1 MVFMTYANVVYSY
14 GTERFAKAAAEIGM
28 DGLILPD
35 VPFEEKEEFAIPF
48 KENGLDLISLIAPTS
63 PERIAMIAKEAEG
76 FGISEPKQAEK
87 MARYVKD
94 LVLNKPED
102 FVTFIMNDYL
112 QKNQFVVSEWKGEPA
127 YRTGDALIEG
137 YKYLKWSY
145 ENGTL
150 HLEAWMKSTFGKEM
164 GLDGF
169 VGALQKKPYREGLE
183 QLFHV
188 LEQAIPEV
196 GMNEMTGQ
204 QGMNGANGQPK
215 SQPVP
220 VKTVDNSGAATM
232 ALVFGILAFGISF
245 LSPLISI
252 ILAILGYS
260 RARIGMQS
268 ALKGRAKAGRNFCI
282 VAIVLSIILWVT
294 NLVLTIMVR

>member
-1 MVFMTYANVVYSY
+1 
-14 GTERFAKAAAEIGM
+14 M
-28 DGLILPD
+28 D
-35 VPFEEKEEFAIPF
+35 EKHI
-48 KENGLDLISLIAPTS
+48 
-63 PERIAMIAKEAEG
+63 
-76 FGISEPKQAEK
+76 
-87 MARYVKD
+87 
-94 LVLNKPED
+94 
-102 FVTFIMNDYL
+102 
-112 QKNQFVVSEWKGEPA
+112 W
-127 YRTGDALIEG
+127 
-137 YKYLKWSY
+137 
-145 ENGTL
+145 
-150 HLEAWMKSTFGKEM
+150 KEM

-169 VGALQKKPYREGLE
+169 VGALQKKPYREGIE

-188 LEQAIPEV
+188 LEQAIPEA

-215 SQPVP
+215 PHPVP
-220 VKTVDNSGAATM
+220 VKTVDNSSAATM

>member
-1 MVFMTYANVVYSY
+1 
-14 GTERFAKAAAEIGM
+14 
-28 DGLILPD
+28 
-35 VPFEEKEEFAIPF
+35 
-48 KENGLDLISLIAPTS
+48 
-63 PERIAMIAKEAEG
+63 
-76 FGISEPKQAEK
+76 

-169 VGALQKKPYREGLE
+169 VGALQKKPYREGIE

-204 QGMNGANGQPK
+204 QGMNGANEQPK
-215 SQPVP
+215 SQLVP
-220 VKTVDNSGAATM
+220 VKTVDI
-232 ALVFGILAFGISF
+232 GIPLLARHS
-245 LSPLISI
+245 
-252 ILAILGYS
+252 
-260 RARIGMQS
+260 ARELMGSADQQ
-268 ALKGRAKAGRNFCI
+268 ALKD
-282 VAIVLSIILWVT
+282 LVT
-294 NLVLTIMVR
+294 AYFTLAS

>member
-1 MVFMTYANVVYSY
+1 
-14 GTERFAKAAAEIGM
+14 
-28 DGLILPD
+28 
-35 VPFEEKEEFAIPF
+35 
-48 KENGLDLISLIAPTS
+48 
-63 PERIAMIAKEAEG
+63 
-76 FGISEPKQAEK
+76 

-137 YKYLKWSY
+137 YNYVLK
-145 ENGTL
+145 
-150 HLEAWMKSTFGKEM
+150 
-164 GLDGF
+164 
-169 VGALQKKPYREGLE
+169 
-183 QLFHV
+183 
-188 LEQAIPEV
+188 QAIPED
-196 GMNEMTGQ
+196 GMNEMAAK
-204 QGMNGANGQPK
+204 QGMNGENGQSKP
-215 SQPVP
+215 QPVQ
-220 VKTVDNSGAATM
+220 VKTVDNSSAATM

>member
-1 MVFMTYANVVYSY
+1 
-14 GTERFAKAAAEIGM
+14 
-28 DGLILPD
+28 
-35 VPFEEKEEFAIPF
+35 
-48 KENGLDLISLIAPTS
+48 
-63 PERIAMIAKEAEG
+63 
-76 FGISEPKQAEK
+76 

-94 LVLNKPED
+94 LVLSKPED
-102 FVTFIMNDYL
+102 FVTFIMTDYL
-112 QKNQFVVSEWKGEPA
+112 QKNQFVIDEWKGEPV

-150 HLEAWMKSTFGKEM
+150 HLEAWLKSTVGKEM
-164 GLDGF
+164 GLTGF
-169 VGALQKKPYREGLE
+169 IGVLQKKPYREGLE

-188 LEQAIPEV
+188 LEQAIPE
-196 GMNEMTGQ
+196 EMGHVSP
-204 QGMNGANGQPK
+204 QPI
-215 SQPVP
+215 P
-220 VKTVDNSGAATM
+220 VKTVDNSSAATI

-260 RARIGMQS
+260 RARVGMNS
-268 ALKGRAKAGRNFCI
+268 ALKKRAKAGRNFCI
-282 VAIVLSIILWVT
+282 VAMVLSIILWIT

>member
-1 MVFMTYANVVYSY
+1 
-14 GTERFAKAAAEIGM
+14 
-28 DGLILPD
+28 
-35 VPFEEKEEFAIPF
+35 
-48 KENGLDLISLIAPTS
+48 
-63 PERIAMIAKEAEG
+63 
-76 FGISEPKQAEK
+76 
-87 MARYVKD
+87 
-94 LVLNKPED
+94 
-102 FVTFIMNDYL
+102 
-112 QKNQFVVSEWKGEPA
+112 
-127 YRTGDALIEG
+127 
-137 YKYLKWSY
+137 
-145 ENGTL
+145 
-150 HLEAWMKSTFGKEM
+150 MKSTFGKEM

-169 VGALQKKPYREGLE
+169 VGALQKKPYREGIE

-245 LSPLISI
+245 LSPLLSI

>member
-1 MVFMTYANVVYSY
+1 
-14 GTERFAKAAAEIGM
+14 
-28 DGLILPD
+28 
-35 VPFEEKEEFAIPF
+35 
-48 KENGLDLISLIAPTS
+48 
-63 PERIAMIAKEAEG
+63 
-76 FGISEPKQAEK
+76 

-188 LEQAIPEV
+188 LKQA
-196 GMNEMTGQ
+196 
-204 QGMNGANGQPK
+204 
-215 SQPVP
+215 
-220 VKTVDNSGAATM
+220 KTVDNSSAATM
-232 ALVFGILAFGISF
+232 ALVFGILAFGVSF

-294 NLVLTIMVR
+294 NLVLTIMIR

>member
-1 MVFMTYANVVYSY
+1 
-14 GTERFAKAAAEIGM
+14 
-28 DGLILPD
+28 
-35 VPFEEKEEFAIPF
+35 
-48 KENGLDLISLIAPTS
+48 
-63 PERIAMIAKEAEG
+63 
-76 FGISEPKQAEK
+76 
-87 MARYVKD
+87 
-94 LVLNKPED
+94 
-102 FVTFIMNDYL
+102 
-112 QKNQFVVSEWKGEPA
+112 
-127 YRTGDALIEG
+127 
-137 YKYLKWSY
+137 
-145 ENGTL
+145 
-150 HLEAWMKSTFGKEM
+150 MKSTFGKEM

-188 LEQAIPEV
+188 LEQAIPEA

-204 QGMNGANGQPK
+204 QGMNGANGQSKP
-215 SQPVP
+215 QPVQ
-220 VKTVDNSGAATM
+220 VKTVDNSSAATM

>member
-1 MVFMTYANVVYSY
+1 
-14 GTERFAKAAAEIGM
+14 
-28 DGLILPD
+28 
-35 VPFEEKEEFAIPF
+35 
-48 KENGLDLISLIAPTS
+48 
-63 PERIAMIAKEAEG
+63 
-76 FGISEPKQAEK
+76 

-127 YRTGDALIEG
+127 YRTGDAIIEG

-150 HLEAWMKSTFGKEM
+150 HLEAWMKSLFGKEM

-183 QLFHV
+183 QLVHV
-188 LEQAIPEV
+188 LEQAIPEASE
-196 GMNEMTGQ
+196 NEMASWQGVNVPGQ
-204 QGMNGANGQPK
+204 QSMHGSGANGQPK
-215 SQPVP
+215 PQP

-232 ALVFGILAFGISF
+232 ALVLGILAFGVSF
-245 LSPLISI
+245 LSPFISI
-252 ILAILGYS
+252 ILAVLGYS
-260 RARIGMQS
+260 RARMGMKS
-268 ALKGRAKAGRNFCI
+268 SLKGRAKAGRNFCI
-282 VAIVLSIILWVT
+282 VAIVLSVLLWVT
-294 NLVLTIMVR
+294 NFVLTIMVNK

>member
-1 MVFMTYANVVYSY
+1 
-14 GTERFAKAAAEIGM
+14 
-28 DGLILPD
+28 
-35 VPFEEKEEFAIPF
+35 
-48 KENGLDLISLIAPTS
+48 
-63 PERIAMIAKEAEG
+63 
-76 FGISEPKQAEK
+76 

-188 LEQAIPEV
+188 LEQ
-196 GMNEMTGQ
+196 
-204 QGMNGANGQPK
+204 QGMNGANGQSKP
-215 SQPVP
+215 QPVQ
-220 VKTVDNSGAATM
+220 VKTVDNSSAATM

>member
-1 MVFMTYANVVYSY
+1 
-14 GTERFAKAAAEIGM
+14 
-28 DGLILPD
+28 
-35 VPFEEKEEFAIPF
+35 
-48 KENGLDLISLIAPTS
+48 
-63 PERIAMIAKEAEG
+63 
-76 FGISEPKQAEK
+76 
-87 MARYVKD
+87 MARYVKN

-169 VGALQKKPYREGLE
+169 VEGIE

>member
-1 MVFMTYANVVYSY
+1 
-14 GTERFAKAAAEIGM
+14 
-28 DGLILPD
+28 
-35 VPFEEKEEFAIPF
+35 
-48 KENGLDLISLIAPTS
+48 
-63 PERIAMIAKEAEG
+63 
-76 FGISEPKQAEK
+76 

-127 YRTGDALIEG
+127 YRTGDAL
-137 YKYLKWSY
+137 
-145 ENGTL
+145 
-150 HLEAWMKSTFGKEM
+150 M
-164 GLDGF
+164 DGF

-215 SQPVP
+215 PQPVP
-220 VKTVDNSGAATM
+220 VKTMDNSSAATM
-232 ALVFGILAFGISF
+232 ALVFGILAFGVSF

-260 RARIGMQS
+260 RARIGTQS

>member
-1 MVFMTYANVVYSY
+1 
-14 GTERFAKAAAEIGM
+14 
-28 DGLILPD
+28 
-35 VPFEEKEEFAIPF
+35 
-48 KENGLDLISLIAPTS
+48 
-63 PERIAMIAKEAEG
+63 
-76 FGISEPKQAEK
+76 

-188 LEQAIPEV
+188 LKQAIPEA
-196 GMNEMTGQ
+196 GMNEMAGQ
-204 QGMNGANGQPK
+204 FVNRSDMPGGSTLGSIA
-215 SQPVP
+215 SALLP

>member
-1 MVFMTYANVVYSY
+1 
-14 GTERFAKAAAEIGM
+14 
-28 DGLILPD
+28 
-35 VPFEEKEEFAIPF
+35 
-48 KENGLDLISLIAPTS
+48 
-63 PERIAMIAKEAEG
+63 
-76 FGISEPKQAEK
+76 

-127 YRTGDALIEG
+127 YRTGDALLEG

-188 LEQAIPEV
+188 LEQAIPEEGV
-196 GMNEMTGQ
+196 NAQAGQ
-204 QGMNGANGQPK
+204 QGVNGIGINGQPK
-215 SQPVP
+215 PQSVP
-220 VKTVDNSGAATM
+220 VKTVDNSSAATM
-232 ALVFGILAFGISF
+232 ALVFGILAFGVSF

-252 ILAILGYS
+252 ILAVLGYS
-260 RARIGMQS
+260 RARMGMNS
-268 ALKGRAKAGRNFCI
+268 HLKGRAKAGRNFCI
-282 VAIVLSIILWVT
+282 VAIVLSVILWVT
-294 NLVLTIMVR
+294 NMVLTIMVG

>member
-1 MVFMTYANVVYSY
+1 
-14 GTERFAKAAAEIGM
+14 
-28 DGLILPD
+28 
-35 VPFEEKEEFAIPF
+35 
-48 KENGLDLISLIAPTS
+48 
-63 PERIAMIAKEAEG
+63 
-76 FGISEPKQAEK
+76 

-169 VGALQKKPYREGLE
+169 VGALQKKPYRQSTDWSISASYLPPSAFE
-183 QLFHV
+183 
-188 LEQAIPEV
+188 
-196 GMNEMTGQ
+196 
-204 QGMNGANGQPK
+204 
-215 SQPVP
+215 S
-220 VKTVDNSGAATM
+220 SSATPIS
-232 ALVFGILAFGISF
+232 AKIRSPQRVSSGISIQWF
-245 LSPLISI
+245 FCSGFIRAIFSYLVKRKPPFVYRISTFHMKLDI
-252 ILAILGYS
+252 NINI
-260 RARIGMQS
+260 
-268 ALKGRAKAGRNFCI
+268 FI
-282 VAIVLSIILWVT
+282 VAYQA
-294 NLVLTIMVR
+294 

>member
-1 MVFMTYANVVYSY
+1 
-14 GTERFAKAAAEIGM
+14 
-28 DGLILPD
+28 
-35 VPFEEKEEFAIPF
+35 
-48 KENGLDLISLIAPTS
+48 
-63 PERIAMIAKEAEG
+63 
-76 FGISEPKQAEK
+76 

-169 VGALQKKPYREGLE
+169 VGALQKKPYREGIE

-196 GMNEMTGQ
+196 GMN
-204 QGMNGANGQPK
+204 GANGQPK
-215 SQPVP
+215 SQPVQ

>member
-1 MVFMTYANVVYSY
+1 
-14 GTERFAKAAAEIGM
+14 
-28 DGLILPD
+28 
-35 VPFEEKEEFAIPF
+35 
-48 KENGLDLISLIAPTS
+48 
-63 PERIAMIAKEAEG
+63 
-76 FGISEPKQAEK
+76 

-169 VGALQKKPYREGLE
+169 VGALQKKPYREG
-183 QLFHV
+183 
-188 LEQAIPEV
+188 
-196 GMNEMTGQ
+196 
-204 QGMNGANGQPK
+204 QGMNGANGQSKP
-215 SQPVP
+215 QPVQ
-220 VKTVDNSGAATM
+220 VKTVDNSSAATM

>member
-1 MVFMTYANVVYSY
+1 
-14 GTERFAKAAAEIGM
+14 
-28 DGLILPD
+28 
-35 VPFEEKEEFAIPF
+35 
-48 KENGLDLISLIAPTS
+48 
-63 PERIAMIAKEAEG
+63 
-76 FGISEPKQAEK
+76 

-169 VGALQKKPYREGLE
+169 VGALQKKPYREGIE

-220 VKTVDNSGAATM
+220 VKTVDI
-232 ALVFGILAFGISF
+232 GIPLLA
-245 LSPLISI
+245 
-252 ILAILGYS
+252 
-260 RARIGMQS
+260 MQS
-268 ALKGRAKAGRNFCI
+268 ARELMGSADQQALKD
-282 VAIVLSIILWVT
+282 LVT
-294 NLVLTIMVR
+294 AYFTLAS

>member
-1 MVFMTYANVVYSY
+1 
-14 GTERFAKAAAEIGM
+14 
-28 DGLILPD
+28 
-35 VPFEEKEEFAIPF
+35 
-48 KENGLDLISLIAPTS
+48 
-63 PERIAMIAKEAEG
+63 
-76 FGISEPKQAEK
+76 

-94 LVLNKPED
+94 LVLNKPEY

-188 LEQAIPEV
+188 LEQA
-196 GMNEMTGQ
+196 
-204 QGMNGANGQPK
+204 K
-215 SQPVP
+215 SQPVQ

>member
-1 MVFMTYANVVYSY
+1 
-14 GTERFAKAAAEIGM
+14 
-28 DGLILPD
+28 
-35 VPFEEKEEFAIPF
+35 
-48 KENGLDLISLIAPTS
+48 
-63 PERIAMIAKEAEG
+63 
-76 FGISEPKQAEK
+76 

-137 YKYLKWSY
+137 YK
-145 ENGTL
+145 
-150 HLEAWMKSTFGKEM
+150 
-164 GLDGF
+164 
-169 VGALQKKPYREGLE
+169 
-183 QLFHV
+183 
-188 LEQAIPEV
+188 
-196 GMNEMTGQ
+196 NEMAAK
-204 QGMNGANGQPK
+204 QGMNGANGQSKP
-215 SQPVP
+215 QPVQ
-220 VKTVDNSGAATM
+220 VKTVDNSSAATM

>member
-1 MVFMTYANVVYSY
+1 
-14 GTERFAKAAAEIGM
+14 
-28 DGLILPD
+28 
-35 VPFEEKEEFAIPF
+35 
-48 KENGLDLISLIAPTS
+48 
-63 PERIAMIAKEAEG
+63 
-76 FGISEPKQAEK
+76 

-137 YKYLKWSY
+137 YKYP
-145 ENGTL
+145 
-150 HLEAWMKSTFGKEM
+150 EA
-164 GLDGF
+164 
-169 VGALQKKPYREGLE
+169 
-183 QLFHV
+183 
-188 LEQAIPEV
+188 

-215 SQPVP
+215 PHPVP
-220 VKTVDNSGAATM
+220 VKTVDNSSAATM

>member
-1 MVFMTYANVVYSY
+1 
-14 GTERFAKAAAEIGM
+14 
-28 DGLILPD
+28 
-35 VPFEEKEEFAIPF
+35 
-48 KENGLDLISLIAPTS
+48 
-63 PERIAMIAKEAEG
+63 
-76 FGISEPKQAEK
+76 
-87 MARYVKD
+87 
-94 LVLNKPED
+94 
-102 FVTFIMNDYL
+102 
-112 QKNQFVVSEWKGEPA
+112 
-127 YRTGDALIEG
+127 
-137 YKYLKWSY
+137 
-145 ENGTL
+145 
-150 HLEAWMKSTFGKEM
+150 
-164 GLDGF
+164 
-169 VGALQKKPYREGLE
+169 
-183 QLFHV
+183 
-188 LEQAIPEV
+188 
-196 GMNEMTGQ
+196 MNEMTGQ

-220 VKTVDNSGAATM
+220 VKTVDNSSAATM

>member
-1 MVFMTYANVVYSY
+1 
-14 GTERFAKAAAEIGM
+14 
-28 DGLILPD
+28 
-35 VPFEEKEEFAIPF
+35 
-48 KENGLDLISLIAPTS
+48 
-63 PERIAMIAKEAEG
+63 
-76 FGISEPKQAEK
+76 

-188 LEQAIPEV
+188 LEA
-196 GMNEMTGQ
+196 G
-204 QGMNGANGQPK
+204 
-215 SQPVP
+215 
-220 VKTVDNSGAATM
+220 NS
-232 ALVFGILAFGISF
+232 
-245 LSPLISI
+245 
-252 ILAILGYS
+252 
-260 RARIGMQS
+260 
-268 ALKGRAKAGRNFCI
+268 
-282 VAIVLSIILWVT
+282 
-294 NLVLTIMVR
+294 

>member
-1 MVFMTYANVVYSY
+1 
-14 GTERFAKAAAEIGM
+14 
-28 DGLILPD
+28 
-35 VPFEEKEEFAIPF
+35 
-48 KENGLDLISLIAPTS
+48 
-63 PERIAMIAKEAEG
+63 
-76 FGISEPKQAEK
+76 
-87 MARYVKD
+87 
-94 LVLNKPED
+94 
-102 FVTFIMNDYL
+102 MNDYL

-188 LEQAIPEV
+188 LKQAIPEA
-196 GMNEMTGQ
+196 GMNEMAAK
-204 QGMNGANGQPK
+204 QGMNEANGQPK
-215 SQPVP
+215 TQPVQ
-220 VKTVDNSGAATM
+220 VKTVDNSSAATM

-268 ALKGRAKAGRNFCI
+268 ALKRTGKSRAQLLYSCNCTFYNSMGNEPCADNYGPVNVMELRERIFRRQNEKKRR
-282 VAIVLSIILWVT
+282 IIYGT
-294 NLVLTIMVR
+294 N

>member
-1 MVFMTYANVVYSY
+1 
-14 GTERFAKAAAEIGM
+14 
-28 DGLILPD
+28 
-35 VPFEEKEEFAIPF
+35 
-48 KENGLDLISLIAPTS
+48 
-63 PERIAMIAKEAEG
+63 
-76 FGISEPKQAEK
+76 

-102 FVTFIMNDYL
+102 FVTFIMTDYL
-112 QKNQFVVSEWKGEPA
+112 QKNQFVVAEWKGESV

-137 YKYLKWSY
+137 YKFLKWSY

-150 HLEAWMKSTFGKEM
+150 HLEAWLKSTFGKEM

-188 LEQAIPEV
+188 LEQAIPEDGENHMADRQGV
-196 GMNEMTGQ
+196 NGENGTNDMN
-204 QGMNGANGQPK
+204 P
-215 SQPVP
+215 QPVP
-220 VKTVDNSGAATM
+220 VKTVDNSSAATM
-232 ALVFGILAFGISF
+232 ALVFGILAFGVSF

-260 RARIGMQS
+260 RARMGMKS
-268 ALKGRAKAGRNFCI
+268 SMKGRAKAGRNFCI
-282 VAIVLSIILWVT
+282 VAIVLSVILWVT

>member
-1 MVFMTYANVVYSY
+1 
-14 GTERFAKAAAEIGM
+14 
-28 DGLILPD
+28 
-35 VPFEEKEEFAIPF
+35 
-48 KENGLDLISLIAPTS
+48 
-63 PERIAMIAKEAEG
+63 
-76 FGISEPKQAEK
+76 
-87 MARYVKD
+87 MARYVKN

-188 LEQAIPEV
+188 LKQAIPEA

-204 QGMNGANGQPK
+204 QGMNGANGQP
-215 SQPVP
+215 
-220 VKTVDNSGAATM
+220 
-232 ALVFGILAFGISF
+232 
-245 LSPLISI
+245 I